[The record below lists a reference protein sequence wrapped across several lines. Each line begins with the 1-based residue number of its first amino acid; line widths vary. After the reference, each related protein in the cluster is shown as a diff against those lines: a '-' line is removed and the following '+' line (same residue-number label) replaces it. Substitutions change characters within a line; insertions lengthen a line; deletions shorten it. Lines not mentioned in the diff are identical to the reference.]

1 MERRAGKEV
10 KSINYK
16 CLDELLRLRQQACN
30 AALKRALSEVD
41 AAEERQE
48 LGQEEK
54 EEGASDVHRIPLPSQ
69 PLSCDSSLCA
79 CKSARLVGSA
89 VIDAPERANAEAG
102 FCFDHENILSIE
114 YGDLMKKIIVADGWK
129 YTQRAISIGEGNSG
143 LVLGK
148 IYTLREATDNQP
160 AIMEYLGPVGT
171 DCKIFRDMKTFGDR
185 AEEALHGKKP
195 MTSFFQTEI
204 EMQALTFQSLS
215 DYSKEEMESDQKSI
229 LAYLEDS
236 RIKGDR
242 MMSYDDETFIAACNQ
257 MELPL
262 KQRADFF
269 SRVSEGGKSDY
280 CSQRGLEGTIR
291 NYIEAKE
298 DGSKQRVWE
307 DSYTGWLVRDA
318 SHFECIGGEGVLQR
332 SLQIRLLHQR
342 EAVGSASVCG
352 EARFHPGKL
361 RPLSAGTPFLFWCAQ
376 YLQPFLPKIRTML
389 VALLEQMTILLTLPG
404 FCPGEK
410 KPIHSGMMTVQYVA
424 DWSAELL
431 PSALAARLDAA
442 EPSPALRRAE
452 ETAKRRMALV
462 NGDYWGLG
470 EKHVKGVS
478 ILAESNS
485 STLEQL
491 KVLQAS
497 LELGLASELAGVHED
512 IDQGLRRLQWEFA
525 AAEQRGREA
534 IEERAAAALECEKA
548 RAQELLAVE
557 LKAAQAESTMLSGLL
572 KEEQSEQSERSRR
585 HMESFFA
592 EQHAA
597 SHRQESTYNE
607 ILRLE
612 SRVEL
617 SMAKL
622 EKHEQSLEDLDRT
635 SSPPPRAAAL
645 EAAEGFR
652 PEILVLAQEAGDR
665 TLLQARSYCEEAQA
679 AKNSTQELFGQLKRF
694 VAEKQEAL
702 VLCYRELAQV
712 AVTLAVRASGAV
724 RPSPSLAEEEV
735 IRELTTV
742 IQKQLKSEEP
752 HRLFW
757 ASQAIASSSSL
768 GPLLERLRSTLAS
781 LEMPLDE
788 EADLPSGSEGC
799 WQEASPSSSLHVAVE
814 SYVPKPPSL
823 VISWPVPDAG
833 DGTAVADGA

>member
-1 MERRAGKEV
+1 MASLARGNGADSGGEDLEVRRQEQ
-10 KSINYK
+10 
-16 CLDELLRLRQQACN
+16 LRL
-30 AALKRALSEVD
+30 
-41 AAEERQE
+41 EERLQLRLAE
-48 LGQEEK
+48 L
-54 EEGASDVHRIPLPSQ
+54 R
-69 PLSCDSSLCA
+69 
-79 CKSARLVGSA
+79 
-89 VIDAPERANAEAG
+89 
-102 FCFDHENILSIE
+102 
-114 YGDLMKKIIVADGWK
+114 
-129 YTQRAISIGEGNSG
+129 
-143 LVLGK
+143 
-148 IYTLREATDNQP
+148 
-160 AIMEYLGPVGT
+160 
-171 DCKIFRDMKTFGDR
+171 GDR
-185 AEEALHGKKP
+185 APPSAPAETPEPVEPKAVRPEGSWRLEETLERVARLELRCSSVPRMH
-195 MTSFFQTEI
+195 SQLEN
-204 EMQALTFQSLS
+204 LS
-215 DYSKEEMESDQKSI
+215 E
-229 LAYLEDS
+229 
-236 RIKGDR
+236 
-242 MMSYDDETFIAACNQ
+242 
-257 MELPL
+257 
-262 KQRADFF
+262 
-269 SRVSEGGKSDY
+269 
-280 CSQRGLEGTIR
+280 
-291 NYIEAKE
+291 
-298 DGSKQRVWE
+298 
-307 DSYTGWLVRDA
+307 
-318 SHFECIGGEGVLQR
+318 
-332 SLQIRLLHQR
+332 RL
-342 EAVGSASVCG
+342 SASVKNVD
-352 EARFHPGKL
+352 EHLAVLRSQLRTLQERSETQRTKLHDELFAELSRRIDVFVQQRFTL
-361 RPLSAGTPFLFWCAQ
+361 
-376 YLQPFLPKIRTML
+376 
-389 VALLEQMTILLTLPG
+389 LLE
-404 FCPGEK
+404 
-410 KPIHSGMMTVQYVA
+410 
-424 DWSAELL
+424 ELL

-452 ETAKRRMALV
+452 ETAKR
-462 NGDYWGLG
+462 
-470 EKHVKGVS
+470 VS